1 MASDL
6 TNEQKIATFR
16 KMATAWEK
24 KDWRT
29 CADLLTVDGSIHSMM
44 KEEAMVG
51 RETFYERM
59 VSMSSP
65 DKQVTLH
72 IDRIGIIEGAVVC
85 ERRDEIV
92 VDGVSRS
99 VPVVGILDFEGPL
112 ISRWREYYDR
122 AQLVAAQ
129 GKTAIQH

>member
-6 TNEQKIATFR
+6 TDEQKIATFR
-16 KMATAWEK
+16 KMADAWER

-29 CADLLTVDGSIHSMM
+29 CADLLTENGRIHSMM
-44 KEEAMVG
+44 KEEATVG
-51 RETFYERM
+51 RETFYQRM

-65 DKQVTLH
+65 DKQVKLH
-72 IDRIGIIEGAVVC
+72 IDRIGIVQGALVC
-85 ERRDEIV
+85 ERRDEIT

-112 ISRWREYYDR
+112 ISLWREYYDR

-129 GKTAIQH
+129 GKTAVQH